1 MNKLDLKDYLYNLY
15 SVRTISIRSYIIHG
29 KMRRDPRTNQ
39 KSRIAQK
46 KKMTI
51 EMAQGDSFVWPEEPK
66 DMEPWDKTMQDRIAE
81 VRKERMKG
89 IDKSGRDLKQKG
101 EDEKSRL
108 RERAKAL
115 LSGKVRWKP
124 GWEEGGSAS
133 GMMPAPVVGELR
145 PSASA

>member
-1 MNKLDLKDYLYNLY
+1 
-15 SVRTISIRSYIIHG
+15 
-29 KMRRDPRTNQ
+29 
-39 KSRIAQK
+39 
-46 KKMTI
+46 
-51 EMAQGDSFVWPEEPK
+51 
-66 DMEPWDKTMQDRIAE
+66 MEPWDKTMQDRIAE